1 MKKNLLLLALAGLF
15 LAGCHKYDDTDGDW
29 VRVAEFAGANR
40 YGAVTFTDPES
51 GEVFVGLGY
60 NTNSSFA
67 DKNQRD
73 FWKFNG
79 SGWEQVG
86 HLTQYIS
93 EDKKDTLE
101 VHTGDFP
108 VLGRQNAVAFVIGRK
123 AYVGSGY
130 RSSFKGSPE
139 DEYFCDF
146 YVFDLDKEEWVRNEK
161 GEPVCYDIAKDTQK
175 RPADCAFYGGVAFS
189 FDGKGY
195 VGTGKLKD
203 QYTKAFYI
211 FDPNANGGKGQW
223 LEAKGAENTYPGDA
237 CEGAVV
243 MNFDNKQIVVC
254 LGVGSSGLVRT
265 VSVFDGKWKQ
275 GTPLNEDLPGDW
287 NEDYDEVLRSYA
299 IAFMSDKDPA
309 KNRTIGYVVGGTG
322 GTVSDN
328 WQYDIVRDRW
338 EKTNKFSKNMSTRVG
353 GVGFTYNGY
362 GYITTGGS
370 GMNIANDNTTWKF
383 YPGIE
388 AEDWNDWGG
397 AGN

>member
-51 GEVFVGLGY
+51 GEVFVGLGF
-60 NTNSSFA
+60 NSTSSYA
-67 DKNQRD
+67 DQNQRD

-79 SGWEQVG
+79 SGWERVG
-86 HLTQYIS
+86 ALKEIPAV
-93 EDKKDTLE
+93 EEGADPDTI
-101 VHTGDFP
+101 HSGDFP
-108 VLGRQNAVAFVIGRK
+108 ALGRRNSVAFVIDRK
-123 AYVGSGY
+123 AYVGGGY
-130 RSSFKGSPE
+130 RGSFKGHAE
-139 DEYFCDF
+139 EEYFSDF
-146 YVFDLDKEEWVRNEK
+146 YVFDLDKEEWIRDEK
-161 GEPVCYDIAKDTQK
+161 GVAERHDIAEDTK
-175 RPADCAFYGGVAFS
+175 NRPEDCAFFGGVAFS
-189 FDGKGY
+189 FGGKGY

-203 QYTKAFYI
+203 RYTKEFYV
-211 FDPNANGGKGQW
+211 FDPAVNKWATQTG
-223 LEAKGAENTYPGDA
+223 YPGDA

-265 VSVFDGKWKQ
+265 VSVFDGEWKQ

-370 GMNIANDNTTWKF
+370 GTNIANDNTTWKF